1 MRLWS
6 TLLGKL
12 KQKDTQLLL
21 AGFFIYSFVIV
32 LVMWDYGNKFT
43 VWNARFFWVGIPLGL
58 VYYYIQYRFSLR
70 LLHQK
75 EYIIFFVR
83 LVIAFLALAAIYSLT
98 IYVLIPEKYLLHYF
112 SGLLSNLPKNAN
124 KDTTEGL
131 KTGISIGFVIGYA
144 INKAFWDIAICTM
157 VLYFYSKIL
166 TAAEPIVVE
175 KSENERLDKIR
186 LYSWHVFAW
195 VLYHYL
201 SDYNKILKQPMA
213 LVTESLMILVSIGFF
228 YLSYFTSF
236 KLLIRGR
243 VLLSFIW
250 ICFLW
255 FVLIYV
261 KAFVFA
267 WLVNEFHFPAFIY
280 GEDVM
285 PEIKKAIASIEKA
298 KFNPFKN
305 GGKGYMAYSFTVG
318 QVLLQVASKEFF
330 ILLCSIFYG
339 YALKLLETQKRLLA
353 SQILSLKAQINPHF
367 LFNSLNFLYARA
379 LPLSEDLA
387 KSTMLLSEIM
397 RYGLKGTDEEDKVP
411 LENEIKHL
419 ENFIEF
425 NQLRFSN
432 RLNVYFEKTGNVQ
445 FRRIMPL
452 LLITFV
458 ENAFKYGE
466 LLDENYPVNITL
478 RVEGG
483 NLYFTVSNKKRIGPR
498 ELLTGVGL
506 QNIKARLELV
516 YPKKHAI
523 RITDEEHF
531 YKIELKIQL

>member
-285 PEIKKAIASIEKA
+285 PEIKNAIASIEKA

-305 GGKGYMAYSFTVG
+305 GGKGYMAYSFTAG
-318 QVLLQVASKEFF
+318 QVLLKVASKEFF

-367 LFNSLNFLYARA
+367 LFNSLNFLYAQA

-419 ENFIEF
+419 ENFMEF

-498 ELLTGVGL
+498 ELSTGVGL